1 MNDHSISTSQYPL
14 FSEAVIWINYFS
26 VQSLEFYWNTSWR
39 IVFEVVCGYHW
50 ICSEMNYAALV
61 IYVDHYRP
69 VTSIEQT
76 YYSFFSKN
84 NLWTSSLLIYWQ
96 ERDILLKNYFIISSH
111 IFEYFVVMV
120 QKPIDDDVL

>member
-1 MNDHSISTSQYPL
+1 
-14 FSEAVIWINYFS
+14 
-26 VQSLEFYWNTSWR
+26 
-39 IVFEVVCGYHW
+39 
-50 ICSEMNYAALV
+50 MNYAALV